1 MSHGKSMETTMLA
14 QMISAIT
21 FLALIGSGLMAGL
34 FFAYS
39 NSVMP
44 ALAKMPAP
52 QGIAAMNHVNVVI
65 LNSLFLT
72 IFMGTAVLALLLIV
86 AALLG
91 WTGKPLW
98 IVAGAVLYLAG
109 NIAIT
114 MGINVPMNNAL
125 AAAGTEGTNG
135 ATLWA
140 TYLDRWVF
148 WNHVRAVA
156 CTASLAAFAIASMS

>member
-1 MSHGKSMETTMLA
+1 MFS
-14 QMISAIT
+14 QIIPAIT
-21 FLALIGSGLMAGL
+21 FLALLGSGLMAGL

-44 ALAKMPAP
+44 ALAKMPGP

-65 LNSLFLT
+65 LNPLFLSV
-72 IFMGTAVLALLLIV
+72 FMGTAVLAALLVV

-91 WTGKPLW
+91 WTAKPVW
-98 IVAGAVLYLAG
+98 IVIGAALYLVG

-125 AAAGTEGTNG
+125 VAAGADSPNS
-135 ATLWA
+135 AALWA

-148 WNHVRAVA
+148 WNHVRALA
-156 CTASLAAFAIASMS
+156 CTGALAAFAVAMA

>member
-1 MSHGKSMETTMLA
+1 MFSQL
-14 QMISAIT
+14 IPPVT
-21 FLALIGSGLMAGL
+21 FLALLGSGLMAGL

-44 ALAKMPAP
+44 ALARMPGP
-52 QGIAAMNHVNVVI
+52 QGIAAMTHVNVVI
-65 LNSLFLT
+65 LNPLFLT
-72 IFMGTAVLALLLIV
+72 IFMGTAVLSLLLVV

-91 WTGKPLW
+91 WAARPVWVL
-98 IVAGAVLYLAG
+98 IGAILYLAG

-125 AAAGTEGTNG
+125 AAAGAEGPNS
-135 ATLWA
+135 AALWA

-148 WNHVRAVA
+148 WNHVRALA
-156 CTASLAAFAIASMS
+156 CTAALAAFSVAMV

>member
-1 MSHGKSMETTMLA
+1 MFSQL
-14 QMISAIT
+14 IPAIT
-21 FLALIGSGLMAGL
+21 FLALLGSGLMAGL

-44 ALAKMPAP
+44 ALAKMPGP

-65 LNSLFLT
+65 LNPLFLSV
-72 IFMGTAVLALLLIV
+72 FMGTAVLAALLIV

-91 WTGKPLW
+91 WTAKPVW
-98 IVAGAVLYLAG
+98 IVIGAVLYLVG

-114 MGINVPMNNAL
+114 MQINVPMNNAL
-125 AAAGTEGTNG
+125 VAAGADSPNS
-135 ATLWA
+135 AALWA

-148 WNHVRAVA
+148 WNHVRALA
-156 CTASLAAFAIASMS
+156 CTGALAAFAIAMA

>member
-1 MSHGKSMETTMLA
+1 MFSQL
-14 QMISAIT
+14 IPAIT
-21 FLALIGSGLMAGL
+21 FLALLGSGLMAGL

-44 ALAKMPAP
+44 ALAKLPGP
-52 QGIAAMNHVNVVI
+52 QGIAAMNHINVVI
-65 LNSLFLT
+65 LNPLFLSV
-72 IFMGTAVLALLLIV
+72 FMGTAVLAALLIV

-91 WTGKPLW
+91 WTAKPAW
-98 IVAGAVLYLAG
+98 IVIGAALYLVG

-114 MGINVPMNNAL
+114 MQINVPMNNAL
-125 AAAGTEGTNG
+125 VAAGADSPNS
-135 ATLWA
+135 AALWA

-156 CTASLAAFAIASMS
+156 CTASLAAFAVALM

>member
-1 MSHGKSMETTMLA
+1 MFSQLTTV
-14 QMISAIT
+14 IT
-21 FLALIGSGLMAGL
+21 FLALLGSGLMAGL

-44 ALAKMPAP
+44 ALARMPGP

-65 LNSLFLT
+65 LNPLFLT

-91 WTGKPLW
+91 WSAKPAW

-125 AAAGTEGTNG
+125 VAAGADSPNST
-135 ATLWA
+135 ALWA

-156 CTASLAAFAIASMS
+156 CTASLAAFAVALG